1 VHFLLSVDPDMM
13 GGFYVNDFN
22 VFGHTWQVNVQAET
36 TYRKSVDD
44 IYRTYVRNAKGGMV
58 PIRAV
63 AQARLVQG
71 PQAMVRYN
79 GYRAAIINGAAKPG
93 YSSGQAL
100 EAMRRVVGDDTAAGL
115 QLRVDRHGAVPMLY
129 VVFHWL
135 REQVN
140 RGAAPRPAEA
150 PTGD

>member
-100 EAMRRVVGDDTAAGL
+100 EAMRRVSATTLPPGYSFKRTGTALSQCSMSSSNGC
-115 QLRVDRHGAVPMLY
+115 VS
-129 VVFHWL
+129 
-135 REQVN
+135 
-140 RGAAPRPAEA
+140 
-150 PTGD
+150 T